1 MLKIICVVVFSLVL
15 CIQQSLGQQTTQKLQ
30 DFDDKII
37 QLMEDY
43 KAVGLSVAV
52 VKDNEVVYS
61 KGFGYR
67 DLENKLLADE
77 NTAFHIA
84 SMTKAFTAGLLG
96 FLESTQQLSLSD
108 KPALYIP
115 HFQFYNE
122 KMNNLI
128 SIGDL
133 LSHRSGIGNHGT
145 SIVMFPENDKLKTVQ
160 RLKYLKPQGEIKN
173 SYLYSNIG
181 YTIAGTIVEQ
191 VTQNSWEDNIKEAFF
206 EPLNMQ
212 SSYTTLDGM
221 LKSNNY
227 AKGYAM
233 FEDEILNV
241 PFENYYS
248 YAPAGAIKSSA
259 KDLSH
264 WMMAWL
270 NHGVFEGYQVLPK
283 EYVRKATQLQNLK
296 NEVYEKDAFLYGD
309 GYGWRLRAWNGIYR
323 VRHGGN
329 TMGFSSV
336 MDLYPFEGIGVVVLT
351 NQKSSLLPY
360 AISDYISRKLMNL
373 PEFDFPVKVD
383 DIYRSKT
390 EDLELNN
397 AKKPINALK
406 EFVGKYD
413 AEGYGEIDVVFEQN
427 KLFAIFPTYRFQLA
441 HLNFNSFYLK
451 GTEDFA
457 GEFNPEFTVEFC
469 NDLNGE
475 ISNLKLYSQKEPIVF
490 KKINSGLE
498 PVE

>member
-1 MLKIICVVVFSLVL
+1 MLRIIFVIVFSLMVCMQKCL
-15 CIQQSLGQQTTQKLQ
+15 AQQMSDKLQ
-30 DFDDKII
+30 GIDDKIE

-43 KAVGLSVAV
+43 KAVGLAVAV
-52 VKDNEVVYS
+52 VEDNEVIYA

-77 NTAFHIA
+77 NTTFHIA
-84 SMTKAFTAGLLG
+84 SMTKAFTGGLLG

-133 LSHRSGIGNHGT
+133 LSHRSGIGGHGP

-173 SYLYSNIG
+173 SYIYSNIG
-181 YTIAGTIVEQ
+181 YTLAGTIVEQ
-191 VTQNSWEDNIKEAFF
+191 VTQNSWDDNIKEAFF
-206 EPLNMQ
+206 EPLQMH
-212 SSYTTLDGM
+212 SSYTTVDEM

-233 FEDEILNV
+233 LDDDIVNV

-248 YAPAGAIKSSA
+248 YTPAGAIKSSA
-259 KDLSH
+259 RDLSH

-270 NHGVFEGYQVLPK
+270 NDGVFEEYQVLPQ
-283 EYVRKATQLQNLK
+283 EYVRKATRLQNLK
-296 NEVYEKDAFLYGD
+296 NEVYEKDAFLYGE

-373 PEFDFPVKVD
+373 SEFDFPVKVD
-383 DIYRSKT
+383 DVYRSKT
-390 EDLELNN
+390 EDLELNS

-406 EFVGKYD
+406 EFVGTYD
-413 AEGYGEIDVVFEQN
+413 AQGYGEIEVVFEQN
-427 KLFAIFPTYRFQLA
+427 KLFAVFPTYKFQLA

-469 NDLNGE
+469 NDLDGVV
-475 ISNLKLYSQKEPIVF
+475 SNLKLYSQKEPVVF
-490 KKINSGLE
+490 KKLKSGLE
-498 PVE
+498 KVE

>member
-1 MLKIICVVVFSLVL
+1 MAKLIIALLLSLMLGLQYSFA
-15 CIQQSLGQQTTQKLQ
+15 QQATSKLK
-30 DFDDKII
+30 DVDDKII
-37 QLMEDY
+37 QLMEAY

-52 VKDNEVVYS
+52 VKDNELVYA

-67 DLENKLLADE
+67 DLENKLPADE

-84 SMTKAFTAGLLG
+84 SMTKAFTGGLLG
-96 FLESTQQLSLSD
+96 LLESTQQLSLSD
-108 KPALYIP
+108 KPALYLP
-115 HFQFYNE
+115 NFEFFND

-145 SIVMFPENDKLKTVQ
+145 SIVLFPENDKLKTVQ
-160 RLKYLKPQGEIKN
+160 RLKYLKPQGDINN
-173 SYLYSNIG
+173 SYIYSNIG

-191 VTQNSWEDNIKEAFF
+191 LTQKSWDDNIKEAFF
-206 EPLNMQ
+206 EPLRMQ
-212 SSYTTLDGM
+212 SSYTTIDEM
-221 LKSNNY
+221 LTSNNY

-233 FEDEILNV
+233 FEDEIINV
-241 PFENYYS
+241 PYENYYS

-264 WMMAWL
+264 WMMTWL
-270 NHGVFEGYQVLPK
+270 NHGVFEDYQVLPK
-283 EYVRKATQLQNLK
+283 VYVREATRLQNIK
-296 NEVYEKDAFLYGD
+296 NEVYEKDAFLYGE

-336 MDLYPFEGIGVVVLT
+336 MDLYPFEDLGIVVLT

-360 AISDYISRKLMNL
+360 AISDYISRKLMDL

-383 DIYRSKT
+383 DVYRSKT
-390 EDLELNN
+390 VDLELNH

-406 EFVGKYD
+406 EFLGDYK
-413 AEGYGEIDVVFEQN
+413 AEGYGRITIVFEQN
-427 KLFAIFPTYRFQLA
+427 KLFALFPTYRFQLA
-441 HLNFNSFYLK
+441 HLNFNAFYLK
-451 GTEDFA
+451 GIEDFA

-469 NDLNGE
+469 NDLKGAVTT
-475 ISNLKLYSQKEPIVF
+475 LKLYSQKEPIIF
-490 KKINSGLE
+490 KKITSGLE
-498 PVE
+498 PGE

>member
-1 MLKIICVVVFSLVL
+1 MAKRIVALLLSLMLGLQYGFA
-15 CIQQSLGQQTTQKLQ
+15 QQAASKLK
-30 DFDDKII
+30 DIDDKII
-37 QLMEDY
+37 QLMEAY

-52 VKDNEVVYS
+52 VKDNELLYA

-67 DLENKLLADE
+67 DLENKLPADE

-84 SMTKAFTAGLLG
+84 SMTKAFTGGLLG
-96 FLESTQQLSLSD
+96 LLESTQQLSLSD
-108 KPALYIP
+108 KPALYLP
-115 HFQFYNE
+115 NFEFSND

-128 SIGDL
+128 RIGDL

-160 RLKYLKPQGEIKN
+160 RLKYLKPQGAINN
-173 SYLYSNIG
+173 SYIYSNIG

-191 VTQNSWEDNIKEAFF
+191 VTQKSWDDNIKEAFF
-206 EPLNMQ
+206 EPLRMQ
-212 SSYTTLDGM
+212 SSYTTIDEM

-233 FEDEILNV
+233 FKDDIVTV
-241 PFENYYS
+241 PYENYYS

-270 NHGVFEGYQVLPK
+270 NHGVFEDYQVLPK
-283 EYVRKATQLQNLK
+283 DYVREATRLQNIK
-296 NEVYEKDAFLYGD
+296 NEVYEKDAYLYGE

-336 MDLYPFEGIGVVVLT
+336 MDLYPFEGLGIVVLT

-360 AISDYISRKLMNL
+360 AISDDISRKLMDL

-383 DIYRSKT
+383 DVYRSKT
-390 EDLELNN
+390 VDLELND

-406 EFVGKYD
+406 EFLGDYEAV
-413 AEGYGEIDVVFEQN
+413 GYGTITIVFEQN
-427 KLFAIFPTYRFQLA
+427 KLFAIFPTYKFQLA
-441 HLNFNSFYLK
+441 HVNFNAFYLK
-451 GTEDFA
+451 GTENFT

-469 NDLNGE
+469 NDLNGVV
-475 ISNLKLYSQKEPIVF
+475 STLKLYSQKEPVVF
-490 KKINSGLE
+490 KKVISGLE
-498 PVE
+498 PAE